1 MNLIEKNRPKI
12 IELCKKYRVKTLSV
26 FGSVLTDRFNDN
38 SDIDFLVT
46 FLPHNPDD
54 MNFDY
59 CRNYWDL
66 ENSLENLFGREVDLV
81 EEDGLRNKYFI
92 ANVIALSSCSMD
104 EYIKTSSRYS

>member
-1 MNLIEKNRPKI
+1 MNLIEKNLPQI
-12 IELCKKYRVKTLSV
+12 IEFCKKYRVKTLSV

-54 MNFDY
+54 MDFDY

-66 ENSLENLFGREVDLV
+66 QDSLEELFDKEVDLV
-81 EEDGLRNKYFI
+81 EENSLRNKYFI
-92 ANVIALSSCSMD
+92 ANINRTKQLL
-104 EYIKTSSRYS
+104 YG